1 MLVLVIL
8 EFHVHAIMQS
18 WDGVICCEYA
28 SFLKR
33 YAPDSVFP
41 MYIGLMYKFHPMVTF
56 LPTVSKRLFPKM
68 PFVTR
73 YESAFV
79 GADPSKTGIV
89 SRLFRKLVVRWA
101 GSADVALTVRG
112 HCSASDTVIA
122 LCERHRAMLIKEG
135 RG

>member
-1 MLVLVIL
+1 MEDLLRVR
-8 EFHVHAIMQS
+8 
-18 WDGVICCEYA
+18 

-33 YAPDSVFP
+33 YAPDSVFL

-89 SRLFRKLVVRWA
+89 SALF
-101 GSADVALTVRG
+101 GN
-112 HCSASDTVIA
+112 
-122 LCERHRAMLIKEG
+122 
-135 RG
+135 